1 MRPNL
6 ALGPIDSVTQYLLYL
21 SIVVLG
27 VLLPLLVQKWRTRR
41 EKAALLARTLA
52 ALLAETAANRRRVV
66 SSHETLVRLRDQLV
80 VYREHRMLLSRRLRD
95 ASIPLPADPPDD
107 MDWGISVPL
116 VTRTAWDVARLA
128 DALVL
133 LPEERLAAYTRVFHI
148 QDVFERDRA
157 ALLDMLMK
165 LELLSLPAD
174 MQRPETVDAQ
184 LQMLTV
190 ALATTRYQVGLA
202 EAMIESYDAAL
213 AMPA

>member
-1 MRPNL
+1 
-6 ALGPIDSVTQYLLYL
+6 
-21 SIVVLG
+21 
-27 VLLPLLVQKWRTRR
+27 
-41 EKAALLARTLA
+41 
-52 ALLAETAANRRRVV
+52 
-66 SSHETLVRLRDQLV
+66 
-80 VYREHRMLLSRRLRD
+80 
-95 ASIPLPADPPDD
+95 

-174 MQRPETVDAQ
+174 MERPETVDAQ

-202 EAMIESYDAAL
+202 EGMIESYDAAL
-213 AMPA
+213 AVSA